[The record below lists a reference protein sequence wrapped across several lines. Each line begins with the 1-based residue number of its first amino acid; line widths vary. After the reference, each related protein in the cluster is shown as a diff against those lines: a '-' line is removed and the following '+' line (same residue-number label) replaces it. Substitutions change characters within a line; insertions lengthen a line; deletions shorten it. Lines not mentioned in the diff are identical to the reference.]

1 MPKDNQ
7 DQVLNFRANAALA
20 GAAAEAAAA
29 EGLTLSAFARRAM
42 EREVEAT
49 RHPNGD
55 LTHPDM
61 IALGARGNHAA
72 QSQLAAFYLGQAMAG
87 DELSPDAG
95 SALAVVLGLMAA
107 QSGNVDD
114 WCFAAN
120 AMLQRYSLTLADKR
134 NLEATTE
141 LTGYALA
148 IVEACAEA
156 GHVPSSFFAVEIA
169 QRMTPEAIA
178 WAKAR
183 KGQIKVNP
191 LTPEETNAGFDL
203 AAAARIIAAMEGAH

>member
-95 SALAVVLGLMAA
+95 SAL
-107 QSGNVDD
+107 
-114 WCFAAN
+114 AAN